1 MKPKI
6 RYLTLSLL
14 FGLLLVTVASH
25 IALAQP
31 TASLPV
37 IDDFESALPGTWFQ
51 YGDYGSGTAITTTV
65 VATNTV
71 PGLDPN
77 NVLTIDYTS
86 AGWGAGTGNN
96 LAGQDW
102 SQYDGFGF
110 WFRGAATG
118 ATFRVILSDNPNP
131 AVTGDSAERF
141 AYEFTDNF
149 SGWRFISIPWD
160 AFFRD
165 YAYQPPNAPNDG
177 LTLTEVQA
185 YALALPS
192 GTSAV
197 ISLDDVRLVKFQQV
211 DDFESALPG
220 TWFQY
225 GDYGSGTAITTTVV
239 ATNTVP
245 GLDPNNVLTI
255 DYTSAGW
262 GAGTGNNLAGQDW
275 SQYDG
280 FGFWFRGAATGAT
293 FRVILS
299 DNPNPAVTGDSA
311 ERFAY
316 EFTDNFSGWRFIS
329 IPWDAFFRDYAYQ
342 PPNAP
347 NDGLTLTEVQA
358 YALALPGGSRT
369 TYLDNVS
376 LFGDGN
382 IATTVGFA
390 QRTYSVTEGDQASL
404 TVTLSAAATQ
414 TVTVDFAY
422 TGGTAI
428 AGTDYQTQTQTTLTF
443 SPGVT
448 EQAIPVVTVDDTDQE
463 SDETVLI
470 TLSNPTGATL
480 GARTEATLTIA
491 DNDQPVLSGK
501 SVLIDDFELTSLPL
515 GKDSNNN
522 SVGYVTWNHPAA
534 SSAITLTTTPPAPVP
549 LASNPNTVL
558 QVDLTIGSGQWAGY
572 THAFTN
578 SAADTWVSQDW
589 SSYEG
594 VCFWLYGR
602 NSGGTLYFDIAEN
615 RNPGSTTD
623 DAERWSVDIPDN
635 FDGWKFF
642 TIPFSDFKRKEIG
655 NGAPN
660 DGLTLTEVWGYAI
673 GGFGSIDMGTN
684 TYFVDDVGLLVRT
697 AVIDDFELTSL
708 PTGQDANNN
717 GVGFVT
723 WSHPSAASAIGITDA
738 PPAAVPN
745 SVAGNRVL
753 SETLTIGPGQWAGYT
768 HAFTNSAADTWV
780 SQDWSSYE
788 GVCFWLYGRNSGG
801 TLYFDIAENRNPG
814 STTDDAERWSVDI
827 PDNFDGWKFF
837 TIPFSD
843 FKRKE
848 IGNGAP
854 NDGLTLTEVWG
865 YAIGGF
871 GSIDMGTNT
880 YFVDDVSVY
889 GNAGGGAQALK
900 IEFAQPEYTVT
911 EGESVAVTVT
921 LSAAYTDT
929 VSVAYRSAE
938 SLAVPDRDYTPVTGT
953 LTFAPGETAATFTV
967 QTFGNSKHT
976 GDRPLM
982 LNLSNAVN
990 AELGFAHRA
999 MVTIQDDDAVDPLL
1013 VDDFEGW
1020 HPFATAGNVTLSPQ
1034 ELMSTDANARPDQ
1047 DPYEFVLDG
1056 TYDTT
1061 GGSASFARTF
1071 AEPRDWS
1078 PFQGLFFWY
1087 YGSGSGKTVT
1097 VELRDNQAKTTADV
1111 PAADWTLVWSD
1122 EFNDP
1127 AGTKPN
1133 PNVWTPEIGDGTM
1146 NGIPGWGNGE
1156 FQFYTNDASNASTDG
1171 AGNLVISV
1179 QETAPG
1185 DNRQCWYG
1193 PCQYTSAR
1201 LISRNKADFKYG
1213 RIEARAKVP
1222 SGDAGLWPAFWML
1235 GDNIGEVGWPQ
1246 SGEIDIMEY
1255 VSRIPNEVFGT
1266 IHGPGYSGGN
1276 GFGNTYTIA
1285 GGVANDYHTFA
1296 IEWGPDEIHWY
1307 VDGVNYHNA
1316 TPADVAPNEWVYNHP
1331 FYLILNM
1338 AIGGNFG
1345 GAIADSLTFPQD
1357 LLVDYVRVY
1366 QATDTAERF
1375 EASFVD
1381 DFVGWKKVELPF
1393 AFFQRSTDQPAG
1405 APNDGL
1411 GLSAVTGYGFRLPD
1425 NSTGSFKLDM
1435 VHLYHIYYFP
1445 FIAK

>member
-141 AYEFTDNF
+141 AYEFTDDSNA
-149 SGWRFISIPWD
+149 WRHILIPWG

-245 GLDPNNVLTI
+245 GLDPNNVLAI

-262 GAGTGNNLAGQDW
+262 GAGTGNNLGGQDW
-275 SQYDG
+275 SSFKG
-280 FGFWFRGAATGAT
+280 MSFWFWGGNSGQTY
-293 FRVILS
+293 RVILS

-589 SSYEG
+589 SSYVG
-594 VCFWLYGR
+594 V
-602 NSGGTLYFDIAEN
+602 S
-615 RNPGSTTD
+615 
-623 DAERWSVDIPDN
+623 
-635 FDGWKFF
+635 
-642 TIPFSDFKRKEIG
+642 
-655 NGAPN
+655 
-660 DGLTLTEVWGYAI
+660 
-673 GGFGSIDMGTN
+673 
-684 TYFVDDVGLLVRT
+684 
-697 AVIDDFELTSL
+697 
-708 PTGQDANNN
+708 
-717 GVGFVT
+717 
-723 WSHPSAASAIGITDA
+723 
-738 PPAAVPN
+738 
-745 SVAGNRVL
+745 
-753 SETLTIGPGQWAGYT
+753 
-768 HAFTNSAADTWV
+768 
-780 SQDWSSYE
+780 
-788 GVCFWLYGRNSGG
+788 FWLYGRNSGG